1 MNPFINIEEQIDANL
16 KLRGYTELT
25 SIQKAIIEKEITGR
39 DAIVSAQTGS
49 GKTIAFGLSIVSN
62 IPNNNKVKKPPSVLI
77 IAPTRELALQ
87 VQNEL
92 DWLYSKTSIFIVVK
106 MENVKKDMLISDIP
120 PQIHVDIIIN

>member
-62 IPNNNKVKKPPSVLI
+62 IPNNNNNKVKKPPSVLI
-77 IAPTRELALQ
+77 LAPTRELA
-87 VQNEL
+87 
-92 DWLYSKTSIFIVVK
+92 YKFI
-106 MENVKKDMLISDIP
+106 MN
-120 PQIHVDIIIN
+120 